1 MLPTPMNAMRVIGLS
16 LHADCRLSV
25 ALGFRTPVRHW
36 PIGRR
41 VSGANPAH
49 RSDCPGRQ
57 ACINLEG
64 KLHPERCLPPAGRR
78 YHPCSS
84 VPAGH
89 RLPGGRRVSSNSPLD
104 DFGGRDMTTEQTAY
118 DTILKGGTVID
129 PATGRNGKFDVGIQ
143 AGSIQ
148 AIEPALAPAGGAKVV
163 DVSGKL
169 VIAGMIDT
177 HAHVYEHVTGKF
189 GLNADMVG
197 VRSAYSPRPP
207 VSVVIARGCAA
218 RGNQTSSPRI
228 PPAPRAGGSAMS
240 RGRSRSR
247 RPRARRGPCSA

>member
-1 MLPTPMNAMRVIGLS
+1 
-16 LHADCRLSV
+16 
-25 ALGFRTPVRHW
+25 
-36 PIGRR
+36 
-41 VSGANPAH
+41 
-49 RSDCPGRQ
+49 
-57 ACINLEG
+57 
-64 KLHPERCLPPAGRR
+64 
-78 YHPCSS
+78 
-84 VPAGH
+84 
-89 RLPGGRRVSSNSPLD
+89 
-104 DFGGRDMTTEQTAY
+104 MTTEQTAY

-129 PATGRNGKFDVGIQ
+129 PATGRNGKFDVAIQ

-197 VRSAYSPRPP
+197 VRPAYSPRPP

-218 RGNQTSSPRI
+218 RGNSNVLAAHSPGSS
-228 PPAPRAGGSAMS
+228 S
-240 RGRSRSR
+240 GRKCDVSGTKS
-247 RPRARRGPCSA
+247 